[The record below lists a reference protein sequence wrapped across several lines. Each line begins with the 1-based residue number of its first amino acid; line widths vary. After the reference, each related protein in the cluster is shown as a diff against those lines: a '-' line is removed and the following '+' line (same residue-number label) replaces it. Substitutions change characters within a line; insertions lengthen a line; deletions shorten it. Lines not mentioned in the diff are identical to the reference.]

1 MANKPLDLTVYSRE
15 GCHLCD
21 AMIEEIREFQAGVEF
36 KLEIIDVD
44 DDEALRLRYGSL
56 VPVLMA
62 EGREICH
69 YFFDTAALET
79 VFKNTWPAKSKK

>member
-21 AMIEEIREFQAGVEF
+21 AMIEEIREFKAGVDLS
-36 KLEIIDVD
+36 LEVIDVD
-44 DDEALRLRYGSL
+44 GDETLKARYGSL

-69 YFFDTAALET
+69 YFFDLAAVNAYLG
-79 VFKNTWPAKSKK
+79 NIR